1 MKRICVLAVVL
12 LLSIPVG
19 AAPARAAGTMRWPV
33 VGPVIRGFDPPDSP
47 YSSGHRGI
55 DIAVP
60 FGTPV
65 VSPGEGLVAFAG
77 YVGGS
82 LYVSIDHATGLR
94 STFSWLSSRVVRS
107 GDAVGEGQL
116 IGYSGPGH
124 SGSVVPHLH
133 LGMRILDA
141 YVNPLDYLA
150 PLDLSLLL
158 RLVPLPSAASA

>member
-1 MKRICVLAVVL
+1 MKRISVLAMIL
-12 LLSIPVG
+12 LLSLQAGVV
-19 AAPARAAGTMRWPV
+19 PARAAGTMRWPV

-55 DIAVP
+55 DIAVS

-65 VSPGEGLVAFAG
+65 VAPGDGLVAFAG
-77 YVGGS
+77 SVGGS
-82 LYVSIDHATGLR
+82 LYVSIDHVGGLR
-94 STFSWLSSRVVRS
+94 STFSWLSSRVVRT
-107 GDAVGEGQL
+107 GDLVSEGQL
-116 IGYSGPGH
+116 IGYTGVGH

-133 LGMRILDA
+133 FGMRILDA

-150 PLDLSLLL
+150 PLDPSLLL